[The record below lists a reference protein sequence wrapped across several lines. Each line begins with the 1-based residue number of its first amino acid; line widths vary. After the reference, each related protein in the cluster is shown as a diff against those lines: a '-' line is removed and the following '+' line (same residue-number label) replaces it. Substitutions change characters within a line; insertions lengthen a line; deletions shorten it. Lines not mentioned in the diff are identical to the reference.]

1 MGEAAAVVFGAGEA
15 LGGAIAR
22 RFARAGYHAVP
33 SRRKAERL
41 EALAAAIR
49 DDGGKATAIACDAR
63 DEDAVQALFDRVE
76 DEIGPVE
83 VAVFNAGAWHNAPI
97 AEMTARVYRQVWD
110 TAAFAGFLTAREAA
124 RRMVPRGKG
133 TVLFTGATASLRGGP
148 GFAAFAGAKFALRA
162 LAQAMSR
169 ELAPKGVHVAHV
181 VVDGRIDSE
190 AVRARFQV
198 DEAELMPPDAIAET
212 FFAVHAQE
220 RDAWTFEID
229 LRPWREAW

>member
-1 MGEAAAVVFGAGEA
+1 MGGPAAVVFGAGEA
-15 LGGAIAR
+15 LGGAVAR

-63 DEDAVQALFDRVE
+63 DEEAVQALYERVE

-133 TVLFTGATASLRGGP
+133 TILFTGATASLRGGP

-198 DEAELMPPDAIAET
+198 EEAELMPPDAIAET

-229 LRPWREAW
+229 LRPWGENW

>member
-1 MGEAAAVVFGAGEA
+1 MGGPAAVVFGAGEA
-15 LGGAIAR
+15 LGGAVAR

-63 DEDAVQALFDRVE
+63 DEEAVQALYERVE

-133 TVLFTGATASLRGGP
+133 TILFTGATASLRGGP

-198 DEAELMPPDAIAET
+198 DEAELMPPDAIAKT

-229 LRPWREAW
+229 LRPWGEAW

>member
-1 MGEAAAVVFGAGEA
+1 MGGPAAVVFGAGEA
-15 LGGAIAR
+15 LGGAVAR

-63 DEDAVQALFDRVE
+63 DEEAVQALYERVE

-133 TVLFTGATASLRGGP
+133 TILFTGATASLRGGP

-229 LRPWREAW
+229 LRPWGEAW

>member
-49 DDGGKATAIACDAR
+49 GDGGKATAIACDAR
-63 DEDAVQALFDRVE
+63 DEDAVRALYDRVE

-83 VAVFNAGAWHNAPI
+83 AAVFNAGAWHNAPI

-133 TVLFTGATASLRGGP
+133 TILFTGATASLRGGP

-169 ELAPKGVHVAHV
+169 ELAPQGVHVAHV

-190 AVRARFQV
+190 AVRARFRV

-220 RDAWTFEID
+220 RDAWTFEVD

>member
-1 MGEAAAVVFGAGEA
+1 MGEPAAVVFGAGEA
-15 LGGAIAR
+15 LGGAVAR

-63 DEDAVQALFDRVE
+63 DEEAVQALYERVE

-133 TVLFTGATASLRGGP
+133 TILFTGATASLRGGP

-229 LRPWREAW
+229 LRPWGETW

>member
-1 MGEAAAVVFGAGEA
+1 MGEPAAVVFGAGEA
-15 LGGAIAR
+15 LGGAVAR

-63 DEDAVQALFDRVE
+63 DEEAVQALYERVE

-133 TVLFTGATASLRGGP
+133 TILFTGATASLRGGP

-198 DEAELMPPDAIAET
+198 EEAELMPPDAIAET

-229 LRPWREAW
+229 LRPWGENW

>member
-1 MGEAAAVVFGAGEA
+1 MGGPAAVVFGAGEA
-15 LGGAIAR
+15 LGGAVAR

-63 DEDAVQALFDRVE
+63 DEEAVQALYERVE

-133 TVLFTGATASLRGGP
+133 TILFTGATASLRGGP

-198 DEAELMPPDAIAET
+198 EEAELMPPDAIAET

-229 LRPWREAW
+229 LRPWGEAW